1 MRTGQLVHVHWP
13 LGQVHVPEVEQPQSL
28 IVVVV
33 VVVVWGGGWGFLCLS
48 QIKYDF
54 RLMYDEDIFCCGKLQ
69 KRKSRFKLRE

>member
-33 VVVVWGGGWGFLCLS
+33 VWGGGGFLCLS
-48 QIKYDF
+48 QTKYDF
-54 RLMYDEDIFCCGKLQ
+54 RLVYDEDIFCCGKLQ
-69 KRKSRFKLRE
+69 KRKSRFKLREER

>member
-33 VVVVWGGGWGFLCLS
+33 VVVVWGGGGVFFVFLKPS
-48 QIKYDF
+48 
-54 RLMYDEDIFCCGKLQ
+54 MIFD
-69 KRKSRFKLRE
+69 